1 MLINIITRDKVTIK
15 LSNNDV
21 EVDNNDKVSNIGD
34 ETDNIN
40 DNIYNDKVDNR
51 VNINNVSNHLLQ
63 LFL

>member
-21 EVDNNDKVSNIGD
+21 EVDNNDKVSNISD

-40 DNIYNDKVDNR
+40 DDIHNDKVNNSVD
-51 VNINNVSNHLLQ
+51 INNVSDHLLQ
-63 LFL
+63 FVL

>member
-15 LSNNDV
+15 LSYNDV

-40 DNIYNDKVDNR
+40 DNIYNDKVNNS
-51 VNINNVSNHLLQ
+51 VNINNVSDHLLQ
-63 LFL
+63 FVL

>member
-34 ETDNIN
+34 ETDNI
-40 DNIYNDKVDNR
+40 YNDKVNNS
-51 VNINNVSNHLLQ
+51 VNINNVSDHLLQ
-63 LFL
+63 FVL

>member
-21 EVDNNDKVSNIGD
+21 EVDNNDKVNNIGD

-40 DNIYNDKVDNR
+40 DNIYNDKVNNS
-51 VNINNVSNHLLQ
+51 VNINNVSDHLLQ
-63 LFL
+63 FVL